1 MVSLYPN
8 VEIFTCWADKEMCD
22 GDREPAQE
30 AGGQDQE
37 GDAWAQVKSGIKTLI
52 NMFTPAAL

>member
-1 MVSLYPN
+1 
-8 VEIFTCWADKEMCD
+8 MCD

-37 GDAWAQVKSGIKTLI
+37 GDALGHGKSGI
-52 NMFTPAAL
+52 